1 MNYGCVLTE
10 AGQAQ
15 IANALALGQ
24 LISLTQMA
32 VGDGG
37 GEVVTPDATMTALVG
52 EKYKADVNRLT
63 IDPNDP
69 GHVIVE
75 LVIPSSQGGWT
86 IREVGLFDVD
96 GNLVAVGNTPESY
109 KPTGAEGSLVEQT
122 IRAHLRMTEASAG
135 VLQLKIDPTIVLS
148 TRQYVDEEVATR
160 APMDHGHPEKAD
172 VDHDHQDIRAAIL
185 PLIPKKITRILTS
198 GPYAVAADTKL
209 VEIWQW
215 GAGGSGALEAGVNDA
230 GGAGSGAFGLLRSK
244 ALAGEILSVYV
255 GSAGA
260 QGTTIPGHEGGDTY
274 IVSPNLGELGRA
286 GGGKG
291 GAAPRGEGGG
301 WTDGALVPV
310 LAIDGSP
317 GVSTSVELA
326 DKSGNFYHQGG
337 PSVLLG
343 GVLVS
348 GGSNTTFGQGGS
360 SSNVASFTSG
370 KQGLVFIAEY

>member
-1 MNYGCVLTE
+1 MSYGCVLTE

-24 LISLTQMA
+24 QISLTQMA

-52 EKYKADVNRLT
+52 EKYKADVNRLA
-63 IDPNDP
+63 IDPSDP

-172 VDHDHQDIRAAIL
+172 VDHDHQTEEIEDLLPNPHQWAKGQRYAQTALAIEVGAVAWNMEANPHAVL
-185 PLIPKKITRILTS
+185 PLTS
-198 GPYAVAADTKL
+198 NVTSFAMSNYK
-209 VEIWQW
+209 
-215 GAGGSGALEAGVNDA
+215 
-230 GGAGSGAFGLLRSK
+230 
-244 ALAGEILSVYV
+244 
-255 GSAGA
+255 AGA
-260 QGTTIPGHEGGDTY
+260 TYELTILQNETGNKSCVWPSVVRWPGGTVLDVTQA
-274 IVSPNLGELGRA
+274 PNSEDLVNFSVRDA
-286 GGGKG
+286 
-291 GAAPRGEGGG
+291 
-301 WTDGALVPV
+301 DGTPV
-310 LAIDGSP
+310 LRAFAGQDFKA
-317 GVSTSVELA
+317 VS
-326 DKSGNFYHQGG
+326 
-337 PSVLLG
+337 
-343 GVLVS
+343 
-348 GGSNTTFGQGGS
+348 
-360 SSNVASFTSG
+360 
-370 KQGLVFIAEY
+370 